1 MLSRQFLVLS
11 RSLGLSLRCISSR
24 LGDAAR
30 CVPASRHMIGI
41 NSLIFFLKKSLLLG
55 ASLQAVC
62 AIIVRIRY
70 HWANSYGLILLQV
83 ALVGHFTLAPSGTP
97 TSMLTARNKSGG
109 GVVIAFAVFQVFI
122 FGTTWGPTPWVY
134 LGESF
139 PLRVRPKS
147 IALGSASST
156 SASFLPSESRYSCL
170 SKTGSGISC
179 FHSSR
184 QGLLL
189 SESELQ
195 SKLLGCD

>member
-11 RSLGLSLRCISSR
+11 RSLGLSLRCTSSR

-41 NSLIFFLKKSLLLG
+41 NSLIFFYKSLLLG

-70 HWANSYGLILLQV
+70 PWANSYGLILLQV

-97 TSMLTARNKSGG
+97 ISMLTARNKSGG

-156 SASFLPSESRYSCL
+156 SASFSLSGSHYSCL

-189 SESELQ
+189 SVSELQ